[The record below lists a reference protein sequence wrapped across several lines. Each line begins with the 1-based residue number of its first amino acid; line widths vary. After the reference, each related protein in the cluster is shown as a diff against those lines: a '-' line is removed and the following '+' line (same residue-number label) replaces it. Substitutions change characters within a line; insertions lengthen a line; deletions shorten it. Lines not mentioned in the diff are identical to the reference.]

1 MITARSTKAE
11 LVAHIAVQDS
21 KLLAFG
27 RVVQNLRDDVAMSK
41 SAPVLPLGKLD
52 YSAYFNYVREC
63 KVAQRGQR
71 VCTYK
76 SYVQWSAA

>member
-11 LVAHIAVQDS
+11 LLAHIAVQDS

-27 RVVQNLRDDVAMSK
+27 RVVQNLRDDLSMSK
-41 SAPVLPLGKLD
+41 SAPVLPLGAPTHT
-52 YSAYFNYVREC
+52 AYFDYVRAC
-63 KVAQRGQR
+63 RTQQRGQR

-76 SYVQWSAA
+76 TYAQWSAA